1 MIAFIFIFN
10 AFKNLAHIGTHNKF
24 APATLAVVGCQC
36 VPNNTETED
45 IQVDVK
51 WKNVTTE
58 ECSSLNGTMAS
69 RIILNIFYIQTFIT
83 LNKRVSDRN

>member
-1 MIAFIFIFN
+1 M
-10 AFKNLAHIGTHNKF
+10 
-24 APATLAVVGCQC
+24 VGCQC

-83 LNKRVSDRN
+83 LKQMRH